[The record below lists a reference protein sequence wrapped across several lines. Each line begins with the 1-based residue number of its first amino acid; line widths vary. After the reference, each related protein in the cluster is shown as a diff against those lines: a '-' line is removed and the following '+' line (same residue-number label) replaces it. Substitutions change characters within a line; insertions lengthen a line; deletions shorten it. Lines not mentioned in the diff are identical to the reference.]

1 MHGTATD
8 NSSRRRP
15 AAAALAMAALVA
27 LAVALFDVAP
37 ADAQDLQSQ
46 IDAKQSELSNAQDQ
60 KGVLTTEI
68 DHFSTK
74 IEQLSGE
81 VAVLRNREAI
91 VEQELHEKQQELD
104 TEHDALVALRD
115 RLHRSLNVLSNRL
128 VEIYKSD
135 APDTLTVLL
144 EADGFGDLVERFEYL
159 KRIEEG
165 DSELVDRVRTLRN
178 ETEDTV
184 VKIRAARDEIA
195 AKQAE
200 LQRTRVALESQEA
213 ELESARDQRQQLL
226 SSVEDHIEHLEG
238 DLGDLNNQI
247 EQQLSA
253 TSSTGALPAGPI
265 QSGSSGLIWPVNGP
279 ITSPFGMRWGSMHEG
294 VDIGVPAGTPIR
306 AAKAGTVAIAA
317 YTGGYGNYTCI
328 EHGGGLSTCY
338 GHQSSFAVSAGDS
351 VSQGEVVGYV
361 GCTGHCFGDHL
372 HFEVRVNGTAVDPM
386 GYL

>member
-1 MHGTATD
+1 MHRTATD
-8 NSSRRRP
+8 ISSSRRL
-15 AAAALAMAALVA
+15 AAAALTIAALGAAAIALVA
-27 LAVALFDVAP
+27 AMPVG
-37 ADAQDLQSQ
+37 AQDLQSQ
-46 IDAKQSELSNAQDQ
+46 IDAKQSELSQAEDQ
-60 KGVLTTEI
+60 QGVLTSEI

-81 VAVLRNREAI
+81 VAVLRNREAM

-104 TEHDALVALRD
+104 VEHDALLALRD

-135 APDTLTVLL
+135 APDALTVLL
-144 EADGFGDLVERFEYL
+144 ESDGFGDLVERFEYL
-159 KRIEEG
+159 QRIEEG

-178 ETEDTV
+178 ETEETV
-184 VKIRAARDEIA
+184 VRIRAARDEIA
-195 AKQAE
+195 AKEAE
-200 LQRTRVALESQEA
+200 LERTRVALENQEA
-213 ELESARDQRQQLL
+213 ELEAARDQRQELL
-226 SSVEDHIEHLEG
+226 SNVENHIEHLEG
-238 DLGDLNNQI
+238 DLGDLNDQI
-247 EQQLSA
+247 AQQLS
-253 TSSTGALPAGPI
+253 TTSTGALPAGPI

-279 ITSPFGMRWGSMHEG
+279 ITSGFGPRWGSFHEG

-306 AAKAGTVAIAA
+306 AAKAGTVVIAA

-328 EHGGGLSTCY
+328 DHGGGLSTCY

-351 VSQGEVVGYV
+351 VSQGEVIGSV

-372 HFEVRVNGTAVDPM
+372 HFEVRVNGAAVDPM

>member
-1 MHGTATD
+1 MHGTATHT
-8 NSSRRRP
+8 SIRLRP
-15 AAAALAMAALVA
+15 AAAALAIVVLGAIALV
-27 LAVALFDVAP
+27 LFDVAP
-37 ADAQDLQSQ
+37 AGGQDLQSQ

-81 VAVLRNREAI
+81 VAVLRNREAM

-104 TEHDALVALRD
+104 QEHDELLALRD

-128 VEIYKSD
+128 VGIYKSD

-159 KRIEEG
+159 QRIEEG

-184 VKIRAARDEIA
+184 VRIRAARDEIA
-195 AKQAE
+195 AKEAE
-200 LQRTRVALESQEA
+200 LERTREALEAQEA
-213 ELESARDQRQQLL
+213 ELDSARDQRQQLL
-226 SSVEDHIEHLEG
+226 SNVEDHIEHLEG
-238 DLGDLNNQI
+238 DLGDLNDQI
-247 EQQLSA
+247 AQQLS
-253 TSSTGALPAGPI
+253 SSAGSLPAGPI

-306 AAKAGTVAIAA
+306 AAKAGVVAIAA

-328 EHGGGLSTCY
+328 DHGGGLSTCY

-351 VSQGEVVGYV
+351 VSQGEVIGYV

>member
-1 MHGTATD
+1 MHGTATHT
-8 NSSRRRP
+8 SIRLRP
-15 AAAALAMAALVA
+15 AAAALAIVVLGAIALV
-27 LAVALFDVAP
+27 LFDVAP
-37 ADAQDLQSQ
+37 AGGQDLQSQ

-81 VAVLRNREAI
+81 VAVLRNREAM

-104 TEHDALVALRD
+104 QEHDELLALRD

-128 VEIYKSD
+128 VGIYKSD

-159 KRIEEG
+159 QRIEEG

-184 VKIRAARDEIA
+184 VRIRAARDEIA
-195 AKQAE
+195 AKEAE
-200 LQRTRVALESQEA
+200 LERTREALEAQEA

-226 SSVEDHIEHLEG
+226 SNVEDHIEHLEG
-238 DLGDLNNQI
+238 DLGDLNDQI
-247 EQQLSA
+247 AQQLS
-253 TSSTGALPAGPI
+253 SSGGSLPAGPI

-306 AAKAGTVAIAA
+306 AAKAGVVAIAA

-328 EHGGGLSTCY
+328 DHGGGLSTCY

-351 VSQGEVVGYV
+351 VSQGEVIGYV

>member
-1 MHGTATD
+1 MHGTATHT
-8 NSSRRRP
+8 SIRLGP
-15 AAAALAMAALVA
+15 AAAALSVAALGA
-27 LAVALFDVAP
+27 LALALVDVAP
-37 ADAQDLQSQ
+37 AHAQDLQSQ

-91 VEQELHEKQQELD
+91 VEQELQEKQQELD

-128 VEIYKSD
+128 VQIYKSD

-184 VKIRAARDEIA
+184 VRIRAARDEIA

-200 LQRTRVALESQEA
+200 LQRTRVALENQEA

-238 DLGDLNNQI
+238 DLSNLNNQI
-247 EQQLSA
+247 EQQLGA
-253 TSSTGALPAGPI
+253 STGALPAGPI

-279 ITSPFGMRWGSMHEG
+279 ITSPFGMRWGSMHAG

-338 GHQSSFAVSAGDS
+338 GHQSSFAVGAGDS
-351 VSQGEVVGYV
+351 VSQGEVIGYV
-361 GCTGHCFGDHL
+361 GCTGHCFGAHL